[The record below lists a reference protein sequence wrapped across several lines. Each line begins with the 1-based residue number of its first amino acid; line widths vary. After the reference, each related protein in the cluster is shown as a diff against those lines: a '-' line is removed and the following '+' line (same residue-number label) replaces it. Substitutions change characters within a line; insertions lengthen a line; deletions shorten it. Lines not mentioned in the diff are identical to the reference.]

1 VTADDFRERPH
12 RRWNPLLQEWLLV
25 SPHRTNRPW
34 LGHLSKPSPLPQLRY
49 DPTCYLCPGN
59 ERAQGARNAAYQR
72 IFVFDNDYAALLP
85 DNALRESDDQG
96 LIAARTERGLC
107 RVICFTPRHD
117 LAIPRMTT
125 EEIRPVV
132 DAWVEQYLDLGSH
145 PWIRHVQIF
154 ENRGAIMGTSN
165 PHPHCQVWANA
176 ELPNVP
182 AREQSAQIQYHQQ
195 HRACLLC
202 AYLEMETK
210 REERMVCE
218 NAEFVALVPYWA
230 VWPFEVLVLS
240 RRHLSCMAN
249 LSDAERT
256 GLADLLRR
264 ITIRYDNVFE
274 TAFPYSMGFHQ
285 QPTDGEAH
293 PEWHF
298 HAHYFP
304 PLLRS
309 ATVQKF
315 MVGYELLAMPQRDI
329 TAEAAAARLRDSP
342 EIHYLDRRDV

>member
-1 VTADDFRERPH
+1 VTSEDFRESPH

-34 LGHLSKPSPLPQLRY
+34 LGHVSKQSVPQQLRY

-59 ERAQGARNAAYQR
+59 ERAQGARNPAYEQ

-85 DNALRESDDQG
+85 ENPHQEYDEEG

-125 EEIRPVV
+125 AQIRPVV
-132 DAWVEQYLDLGSH
+132 DAWVEQYLDLGSR

-165 PHPHCQVWANA
+165 PHPHCQVWANG

-182 AREQSAQIQYHQQ
+182 AREQSAQVQYRQQ
-195 HRACLLC
+195 HRVCLLC
-202 AYLEMETK
+202 AYLEIETK
-210 REERMVCE
+210 RAERLVCE
-218 NAEFVALVPYWA
+218 NDEFVALVPYWA
-230 VWPFEVLVLS
+230 VWPFEVMVLS
-240 RRHLSCMAN
+240 RRHLPSMAE
-249 LSDAERT
+249 LKDEERT
-256 GLADLLRR
+256 GLADILRR
-264 ITIRYDNVFE
+264 ITVRYDNLFE

-285 QPTDGEAH
+285 QPTDGEPH

-329 TAEAAAARLRDSP
+329 TAETAAARLRESS
-342 EIHYLDRRDV
+342 EVHYLDRV

>member
-1 VTADDFRERPH
+1 VTSDDFRESPH

-34 LGHLSKPSPLPQLRY
+34 LGHVSKQSVPQQLRY

-59 ERAQGARNAAYQR
+59 ERAQGARNPPYEQ
-72 IFVFDNDYAALLP
+72 IFIFDNDYAALLP
-85 DNALRESDDQG
+85 ENPHQEYDEEG

-125 EEIRPVV
+125 AEIRPVV
-132 DAWVEQYLDLGSH
+132 DAWMEQYVDLGSRL
-145 PWIRHVQIF
+145 WIRHVQIF

-165 PHPHCQVWANA
+165 PHPHCQVWANG

-182 AREQSAQIQYHQQ
+182 AREQSAQVQYRQQ
-195 HRACLLC
+195 HRVCLLC
-202 AYLEMETK
+202 AYLELETK
-210 REERMVCE
+210 RAERIVCE
-218 NAEFVALVPYWA
+218 NDEFVALVPYWA
-230 VWPFEVLVLS
+230 VWPFEVMVLS
-240 RRHLSCMAN
+240 RRHLPSMAELN
-249 LSDAERT
+249 DEERT
-256 GLADLLRR
+256 GLADILRR
-264 ITIRYDNVFE
+264 ITVRYDNLFE

-285 QPTDGEAH
+285 QPTDGEQH

-329 TAEAAAARLRDSP
+329 TAETAAARLRESS
-342 EIHYLDRRDV
+342 EVHYLDRV

>member
-1 VTADDFRERPH
+1 VTSEDFRESPH

-34 LGHLSKPSPLPQLRY
+34 LGHVSKQSVPQQLRY

-59 ERAQGARNAAYQR
+59 ERAQGARNPAYEQ

-85 DNALRESDDQG
+85 ENPHQEYDEEG

-125 EEIRPVV
+125 AQIRPVV
-132 DAWVEQYLDLGSH
+132 DAWVEQYVDLGSR

-165 PHPHCQVWANA
+165 PHPHCQVWANG

-182 AREQSAQIQYHQQ
+182 AREQSAQVQYRQQ
-195 HRACLLC
+195 HRVCLLC
-202 AYLEMETK
+202 AYLEIETK
-210 REERMVCE
+210 RAERLVCE
-218 NAEFVALVPYWA
+218 NDEFVALVPYWA
-230 VWPFEVLVLS
+230 VWPFEVMVLS
-240 RRHLSCMAN
+240 RRHLPSMAE
-249 LSDAERT
+249 LSEQERT
-256 GLADLLRR
+256 GLADILRR
-264 ITIRYDNVFE
+264 ITVGYDNIFE

-285 QPTDGEAH
+285 QPTDGEPH

-329 TAEAAAARLRDSP
+329 TAETAAARLRESS
-342 EIHYLDRRDV
+342 EVHYLDRV

>member
-1 VTADDFRERPH
+1 VTSEDFRESPH

-25 SPHRTNRPW
+25 SPHRSNRPW
-34 LGHLSKPSPLPQLRY
+34 LGHVSKQSVPQQLRY

-59 ERAQGARNAAYQR
+59 ERAQGARNPAYEQ

-85 DNALRESDDQG
+85 ENPHQEYDEEG

-125 EEIRPVV
+125 AQIRPVV
-132 DAWVEQYLDLGSH
+132 DAWVEQYVDLGSR

-165 PHPHCQVWANA
+165 PHPHCQVWANG

-182 AREQSAQIQYHQQ
+182 AREQSAQVQYRQQ
-195 HRACLLC
+195 HRVCLLC
-202 AYLEMETK
+202 AYLEIETK
-210 REERMVCE
+210 RAERLVCE
-218 NAEFVALVPYWA
+218 NDEFVALVPYWA
-230 VWPFEVLVLS
+230 VWPFEVMVLS
-240 RRHLSCMAN
+240 RRHLPSMAELN
-249 LSDAERT
+249 EQERT
-256 GLADLLRR
+256 GLADILRR
-264 ITIRYDNVFE
+264 ITVRYDNIFE

-285 QPTDGEAH
+285 QPTDGEPH

-329 TAEAAAARLRDSP
+329 TAETAAARLRESS
-342 EIHYLDRRDV
+342 EVHYLDRV

>member
-1 VTADDFRERPH
+1 VTSDDFRESPH

-34 LGHLSKPSPLPQLRY
+34 LGHVSKQSVPQQLRY

-59 ERAQGARNAAYQR
+59 ERAQGARNPAYEQ
-72 IFVFDNDYAALLP
+72 IFIFDNDYAALLP
-85 DNALRESDDQG
+85 ENPHQEYDEEG

-125 EEIRPVV
+125 AEIRPVV
-132 DAWVEQYLDLGSH
+132 DAWMEQYVDLGSRL
-145 PWIRHVQIF
+145 WIRHVQIF

-165 PHPHCQVWANA
+165 PHPHCQVWANG

-182 AREQSAQIQYHQQ
+182 AREQSAQVQYRQQ
-195 HRACLLC
+195 HRVCLLC
-202 AYLEMETK
+202 AYLELETK
-210 REERMVCE
+210 RAERIVCE
-218 NAEFVALVPYWA
+218 NDEFVALVPYWA
-230 VWPFEVLVLS
+230 VWPFEVMVLS
-240 RRHLSCMAN
+240 RRHLPSMAELN
-249 LSDAERT
+249 DEERT
-256 GLADLLRR
+256 GLADILRR
-264 ITIRYDNVFE
+264 ITVRYDNLFE

-285 QPTDGEAH
+285 QPTDGEQH

-329 TAEAAAARLRDSP
+329 TAETAAARLRESS
-342 EIHYLDRRDV
+342 EVHYLDRV